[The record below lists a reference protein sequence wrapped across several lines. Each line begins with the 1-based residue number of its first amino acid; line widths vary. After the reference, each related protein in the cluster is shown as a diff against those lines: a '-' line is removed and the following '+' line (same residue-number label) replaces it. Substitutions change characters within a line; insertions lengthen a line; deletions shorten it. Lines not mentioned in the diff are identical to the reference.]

1 MDKQQVLH
9 TLRILDANRTPIEV
23 PVDVHHISFFR
34 YQHDPELR
42 QGHQPILLQNK
53 AQSCSSQTFR
63 HPDSAN
69 EGVYDEAQEIFTK
82 LKLFINQSKPAN

>member
-1 MDKQQVLH
+1 MQ
-9 TLRILDANRTPIEV
+9 I
-23 PVDVHHISFFR
+23 VHRWRFLLTCTIYSFFR

-53 AQSCSSQTFR
+53 ARSYSSQTFR

-69 EGVYDEAQEIFTK
+69 EGVYDVAQEIDHKTQIVYQPEQTRQ
-82 LKLFINQSKPAN
+82 LM